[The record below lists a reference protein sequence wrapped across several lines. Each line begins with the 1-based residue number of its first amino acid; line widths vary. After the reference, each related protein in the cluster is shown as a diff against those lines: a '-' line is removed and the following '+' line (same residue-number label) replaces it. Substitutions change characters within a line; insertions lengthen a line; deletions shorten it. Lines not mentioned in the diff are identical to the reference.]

1 MTVRQRRR
9 PDPPPVST
17 TPRSDPPP
25 AAVAALIAAI
35 LEANPYAPPWR
46 QAQLVTEELAA
57 QGWHVGAPGSCRPTM
72 SAADARPAP

>member
-1 MTVRQRRR
+1 VTVRQRRR
-9 PDPPPVST
+9 PDPPPAAPSE
-17 TPRSDPPP
+17 PPP

-57 QGWHVGAPGSCRPTM
+57 QGWHVGAPGTCRATN
-72 SAADARPAP
+72 SAAGARLAP